1 MENNELKILNEF
13 GIEPVTNHNA
23 AGLDF
28 FVPNILVSKGYDT
41 KYIIECLA
49 KSYKTTPEALYK
61 VGNFLQVYVLSS
73 YSESKVMEMTPWVE
87 DNYVNLIHLYGALKS
102 MVFEDMDTDNVVKFN
117 DADIDTCVSDFVST
131 YLIIPKEVGKPFG
144 INVDATDHLLFNSGI
159 HVALPYSTAGVF
171 MNKSGKG
178 SAGFDVRAEVVDE
191 DYTGFVHLN
200 VAYTRYT
207 NKESKVYIGDKITQM
222 LVLPIVRMDGVEV
235 LTKEG
240 YDTLMAH
247 SHRGTDGF
255 GSSDVKH

>member
-1 MENNELKILNEF
+1 MENNELRILNEF
-13 GIEPVTNHNA
+13 GIEPVTNYTA

-87 DNYVNLIHLYGALKS
+87 DNYVNLIHLYCALKS
-102 MVFEDMDTDNVVKFN
+102 MTFEDMVTDNVVKFEN
-117 DADIDTCVSDFVST
+117 DNIDGCVNDFCAT
-131 YLIIPKEVGKPFG
+131 YLIIPKNVGEPFG
-144 INVDATDHLLFNSGI
+144 INVDDTDHLLFNSGI
-159 HVALPYSTAGVF
+159 HVALPQSTAGVF

-178 SAGFDVRAEVVDE
+178 SAGFDVRAQVVDE

-200 VAYTRYT
+200 LAYTRYT
-207 NKESKVYIGDKITQM
+207 NKESKVFIGDKITQM
-222 LVLPIVRMDGVEV
+222 LVLPIVRMTGVKC
-235 LTKEG
+235 LNKED

-247 SHRGTDGF
+247 SHRGADGF